1 MEEVFADTGYWV
13 AMQYAMDPLHQKA
26 RLVTQLLDSYRIV
39 TSELVLVEFLNHV
52 SKLGEYDRGQGVVA
66 LENIR
71 SNPNM
76 EIVPLTSQLFWDA
89 VRLYSQRLDKQWSIV
104 DCSSFLIMNNRG
116 IQDVLAY
123 DRDFRQAGFTA
134 LLRDD

>member
-13 AMQYAMDPLHQKA
+13 AMQYARDPLHQKA

-71 SNPNM
+71 NNPNM